1 MHIQIVGRSTG
12 DPAWPG
18 TVWAF
23 DGKKSR
29 SIEEAEVISAA
40 AREFLKLEG

>member
-1 MHIQIVGRSTG
+1 MHIHIVARSTG

-23 DGKKSR
+23 DGKQEYTEDER
-29 SIEEAEVISAA
+29 ERIIAA
-40 AREFLKLEG
+40 AAAIEGLV